1 MTDFT
6 VLFCRDP
13 LTSSRVD
20 GHFAWQANTVRD
32 LDGQVALI
40 DHDLLMAGDP
50 SAAVRKVPRDLGPAW
65 FRGWMIPP
73 AGYAALAEAL
83 AERGVPLQVT
93 PDQYRRA
100 HELPGW
106 YDIFAPVTPLTAYLP
121 WEPSAAV
128 AQEDLEP
135 LADALGPGPGMVK
148 DYTKSRKHEWREA
161 CFIPDLRDLYT
172 TTQVV
177 NRMIELQAESLAGGI
192 VLRRFE
198 RYEKVAGRTIEAR
211 VWWLD
216 GVPIHV
222 GAHPDTPAQIPEPDL
237 TDIAPLVEQLDCRYV
252 TTDIALREDGAW
264 RVIEVGDAQVSD
276 LPSSDDPRAIL
287 APLSGRATGNA
298 QAFRGVLSAAGK
310 GD

>member
-40 DHDLLMAGDP
+40 DHDALMAGDP
-50 SAAVRKVPRDLGPAW
+50 DAAVRKVPRDLGAAW
-65 FRGWMIPP
+65 YRGWMIPSS
-73 AGYAALAEAL
+73 GYADLATALAD
-83 AERGVPLQVT
+83 RGVSLQVE
-93 PDQYRRA
+93 PDRYRRA

-106 YDIFAPVTPLTAYLP
+106 YDIFAPVTPLSVHLP
-121 WEPSAAV
+121 WEPSVVPTA
-128 AQEDLEP
+128 EDLEP
-135 LADALGPGPGMVK
+135 LAAALGPGPGVVK
-148 DYTKSRKHEWREA
+148 DYIKSRKFEWREA
-161 CFIPDLRDLYT
+161 CFIPDLSDLYT
-172 TTQVV
+172 TTRVV
-177 NRMIELQAESLAGGI
+177 ARMVELQAESLAGGI

-198 RYEKVAGRTIEAR
+198 RYEHLAGRTVEAR

-222 GAHPDTPAQIPEPDL
+222 GAHPDTPSQTPRPDL
-237 TDIAPLVEQLDCRYV
+237 TEIAPLVEELGCRYV
-252 TTDIALREDGAW
+252 TTDVALRDDGAW
-264 RVIEVGDAQVSD
+264 RVVEVGDAQVSD
-276 LPSSDDPRAIL
+276 LPRSDDPGEIL
-287 APLSGRATGNA
+287 AALAGRPAGNA
-298 QAFRGVLSAAGK
+298 RTFRGVLSAAGK